1 MTFRHI
7 FVRFRFV
14 FNPKFEKMK
23 KLITAVALVATMFVA
38 EKVQAQ
44 FSVNFGLSHNFITER
59 VSTGGTPT
67 GDAPSISINSLYS
80 EGYSGLSLGANY
92 NFRLSEEFGIS
103 VGGQFRWNHL
113 HLSKSILGPMP
124 IRYISNVFY
133 VDVPVMLNYSCKISD
148 NWKVGPFIG
157 PMLTYGLG
165 GTIKICNKYHSNAK
179 VHPWYGDYGDSH
191 FSKHDY
197 KRLDLSAVAGVAFS
211 YKRLNLYGSYR
222 YGLLDIDKDAVAK
235 THTSGISL
243 GVGFAF

>member
-1 MTFRHI
+1 
-7 FVRFRFV
+7 
-14 FNPKFEKMK
+14 MK
-23 KLITAVALVATMFVA
+23 KLITAVVLVATMFVA
-38 EKVQAQ
+38 GKVQAQ

-59 VSTGGTPT
+59 ISSGGSPT
-67 GDAPSISINSLYS
+67 GDGPSISINSLHS
-80 EGYSGLSLGANY
+80 AGYNGLSLGANY

-103 VGGQFRWNHL
+103 VGGQFRWDHL

-124 IRYISNVFY
+124 HRYISNVYY

-165 GTIKICNKYHSNAK
+165 GTIKICSIYHSNVE
-179 VHPWYGDYGDSH
+179 VHPWYGEYGDSH

-197 KRLDLSAVAGVAFS
+197 KHLDFSAVAGVAFS

-243 GVGFAF
+243 GVGFSF